1 MTAARPPRRRR
12 DPLAL
17 YASVLEVAKRHLGRA
32 GITRLSYGSG
42 MPIDRLHPIVD
53 RLVEVGLLGAEPGDR
68 PTYTITARGYE
79 FLRTYWTLQ
88 GFLEGIDWVAE
99 HERAP

>member
-1 MTAARPPRRRR
+1 MAHPPYPRRRR
-12 DPLAL
+12 DPLDL
-17 YASVLEVAKRHLGRA
+17 YAAVLEVAKRHEGRA
-32 GITRLSYGSG
+32 GIPRLSYGAG

-53 RLVEVGLLGAEPGDR
+53 RLVGAGLLSSDAGDR

-88 GFLEGIDWVAE
+88 GFLAGIDWVAA
-99 HERAP
+99 HEDAP